1 MAVSKV
7 VLAKLSPTME
17 EGTIVKWNKKE
28 GDVIKVGDVLAEI
41 ETDKA
46 NMEMESQ
53 GAGVLRKILVQAGG
67 KAPIGTLI
75 GVIAEPNEDIAPLIA
90 KSGGAAKPAAP
101 AAAPAKA
108 EGAPASGAKTEA
120 GQPAKSDASGAK
132 TAAPAAGSQATG
144 ASDAE
149 AAKAATPAPAPAAPA
164 ADPVSAGAN
173 AAAKAAPGDQS
184 ASVASSVKT
193 PPPAAPPSNG
203 DDSRPA
209 PQQGG
214 SSSDGSRVKSSPL
227 ARSMAAQ
234 KNIDLSS
241 VAGSGPGGRII
252 KRDIES
258 WSGSAPRAGG
268 EAAASSAP
276 AARPAAPMPSV
287 APGTEIPLSS
297 MRKVIAKR
305 LAESKFTAPHF
316 YVSMEI
322 AMDNA
327 VDLREQLRSLE
338 DVKVSFNDLI
348 VKACAKA
355 LTRFPMVNASW
366 MGDRISTHAEVH
378 IGVAVAVP
386 DGLIVPV
393 VRNADRKSIVDIS
406 REVKDLAGR
415 ARDKKLKPEE
425 FMGST
430 FSISN
435 LGMYDV
441 TEFTAIINPPESA
454 ILAVGAVRRLP
465 VVDGDDIR
473 IGHRMTVTMSSDHR
487 VVDGALAAQFLNEV
501 RRLLESPVSLFV

>member
-53 GAGVLRKILVQAGG
+53 GAGVLRKILVPAGG

-75 GVIAEPNEDIAPLIA
+75 GVIAEPNDDIAPLIA
-90 KSGGAAKPAAP
+90 KAGAAAKPAAP
-101 AAAPAKA
+101 AAPAKQEAAAPAKP
-108 EGAPASGAKTEA
+108 EPA
-120 GQPAKSDASGAK
+120 
-132 TAAPAAGSQATG
+132 
-144 ASDAE
+144 
-149 AAKAATPAPAPAAPA
+149 AAKAEPAVPAPDPVPAPAPAAN
-164 ADPVSAGAN
+164 AGASSQ
-173 AAAKAAPGDQS
+173 AAVEPAGVAAR
-184 ASVASSVKT
+184 
-193 PPPAAPPSNG
+193 NG
-203 DDSRPA
+203 
-209 PQQGG
+209 GE
-214 SSSDGSRVKSSPL
+214 RVKASPL
-227 ARSMAAQ
+227 ARSMAAHN
-234 KNIDLSS
+234 KIDLSS

-258 WSGSAPRAGG
+258 WSGGTPRAASGG
-268 EAAASSAP
+268 PAPAP
-276 AARPAAPMPSV
+276 AARPAAPAPSIV
-287 APGTEIPLSS
+287 PGTEVPLSN
-297 MRKVIAKR
+297 MRKTIAKR
-305 LAESKFTAPHF
+305 LSESKFTAPHF
-316 YVSMEI
+316 YVTMEI
-322 AMDNA
+322 AMDGA
-327 VDLREQLRSLE
+327 VDLREQIQRLE
-338 DVKVSFNDLI
+338 NVKISFNDL
-348 VKACAKA
+348 VLKACAKA

-366 MGDRISTHAEVH
+366 MGDRIATHSEVH
-378 IGVAVAVP
+378 IGVAVAMP

-393 VRNADRKSIVDIS
+393 VRNADRKSILDIS
-406 REVKDLAGR
+406 REVKDLAAR
-415 ARDKKLKPEE
+415 AKDRKLKPEE

-435 LGMYDV
+435 MGMFDV

-454 ILAVGAVRRLP
+454 ILAVGAVRKVP

-473 IGHRMTVTMSSDHR
+473 IGHRMNVTMSSDHR